1 MERAN
6 IELRPDE
13 TKEAFGDGADGA
25 LQGRTEARPDLEV
38 GREAWGYA

>member
-13 TKEAFGDGADGA
+13 VKEGLGDGADEA
-25 LQGRTEARPDLEV
+25 LQGRTDARPDLDV
-38 GREAWGYA
+38 AWGYA